1 MALTKIK
8 STGIADDAVT
18 AGKIAAGAVVADITT
33 GSVTATH
40 LAGSIPLSKTNL
52 TAGNGISIA
61 TDTVAVSSSLGH
73 VTSVG
78 TIGTGVWQG
87 TPITSAYLN
96 ASQTA
101 ITSVGT
107 LTALTV
113 GANAPTSLGTACN
126 IGHNSGSGHVASIY
140 NGTDSSSASGLQVQ
154 GGYNASTFA
163 LRVKNAYN
171 TDLLWVGGLGK
182 VGIGTSSPAHLLEI
196 YKDGGVADLMVKG
209 ANGGA
214 SASIII
220 AGYTSSTLSLYRN
233 VSDPTWELE
242 RISGSN
248 DLKLEAVGSHDSET
262 GAGNVMYWDYN
273 TGRVGIGTTSPDRQV
288 EIYGTNDGYLK
299 LDGGRSG
306 NHGYTLGSDSSGF
319 VIYDDTLNAYRIVID
334 QDSGKVGIGTE
345 SPQYQLDITSD
356 SGGYANMIVHDSRAY
371 NTGSGGLGGG
381 TGGGIAFGG
390 KYHSNGAVT
399 DWAMIRGVKDDN
411 VSGNYAG
418 YLQFATRSQSAWTQR
433 MKIASDGTSSFYGTV
448 SIQANP
454 SGDGSLT
461 IDSTLTNDTAITF
474 YNENVM
480 TWRLRSK
487 GNVSDRFEFRDAGG
501 DDGVL
506 LSQGGTSWSSGSDE
520 RLKCNWTSF
529 DDALS
534 DINSLTKVGTFQY
547 KNFGEDEPRNDK
559 IHAGLSAQEVMKFLP
574 SAVDAEEGED
584 SSEGFLSMRYQELIP
599 VLVKAI
605 QELSAKVETLEN
617 A

>member
-1 MALTKIK
+1 
-8 STGIADDAVT
+8 
-18 AGKIAAGAVVADITT
+18 
-33 GSVTATH
+33 
-40 LAGSIPLSKTNL
+40 
-52 TAGNGISIA
+52 
-61 TDTVAVSSSLGH
+61 
-73 VTSVG
+73 
-78 TIGTGVWQG
+78 
-87 TPITSAYLN
+87 
-96 ASQTA
+96 
-101 ITSVGT
+101 
-107 LTALTV
+107 
-113 GANAPTSLGTACN
+113 
-126 IGHNSGSGHVASIY
+126 
-140 NGTDSSSASGLQVQ
+140 
-154 GGYNASTFA
+154 
-163 LRVKNAYN
+163 
-171 TDLLWVGGLGK
+171 LLWVGGLGK

-273 TGRVGIGTTSPDRQV
+273 TGNVGIGITAPAYPFDVASSGSGWAARIKNTHDTAGGGLYIAAGNDNSAAAFRVADKDDNDKFTIQGSGRVGIGTTSPDRQV